1 MQYKIEED
9 HQVPVEQIVRNSKQ
23 LGVAIRRHRRS
34 AGLSQAQLG
43 AKTNLRQATISAL
56 ERGEP
61 GTELRT
67 VIDVITALGIEIVVR
82 DRSQP
87 AGKIEDLF

>member
-1 MQYKIEED
+1 MD
-9 HQVPVEQIVRNSKQ
+9 QIVRTSKQ
-23 LGVAIRRHRRS
+23 IGAAIRRRRRG
-34 AGLSQAQLG
+34 AGLSQAQMG

-67 VIDVITALGIEIVVR
+67 LIDVMTVLGLEMVVR
-82 DRSQP
+82 ERSKA
-87 AGKIEDLF
+87 AGNIEDLF

>member
-1 MQYKIEED
+1 M
-9 HQVPVEQIVRNSKQ
+9 EQIVRTSKQ
-23 LGVAIRRHRRS
+23 LGAAIRRHRRS
-34 AGLSQAQLG
+34 AGLSQTQLG

-67 VIDVITALGIEIVVR
+67 VIDLMTALGIEMVVR
-82 DRSQP
+82 DRSQGT
-87 AGKIEDLF
+87 GKIEDLF

>member
-1 MQYKIEED
+1 M
-9 HQVPVEQIVRNSKQ
+9 EQIVRTSKQ
-23 LGVAIRRHRRS
+23 LGAAIRRHRRS

-67 VIDVITALGIEIVVR
+67 VIDVITALGIEMVVR

-87 AGKIEDLF
+87 RDKIEDLF

>member
-1 MQYKIEED
+1 M
-9 HQVPVEQIVRNSKQ
+9 EQIVRTSKQ
-23 LGVAIRRHRRS
+23 LGAAIRRHRRS
-34 AGLSQAQLG
+34 AGLSQTQLG

-87 AGKIEDLF
+87 EGKIEDLF

>member
-1 MQYKIEED
+1 M
-9 HQVPVEQIVRNSKQ
+9 EQIVRTSKQ
-23 LGVAIRRHRRS
+23 LGAAIRRHRRS
-34 AGLSQAQLG
+34 VGLSQAQLG

-67 VIDVITALGIEIVVR
+67 VINVMTALAIEIVVR
-82 DRSQP
+82 DRSQSS
-87 AGKIEDLF
+87 GKIEDLF

>member
-1 MQYKIEED
+1 M
-9 HQVPVEQIVRNSKQ
+9 EQIVRTSKQ
-23 LGVAIRRHRRS
+23 LGAAIRRHRRS
-34 AGLSQAQLG
+34 VGLSQAQLG

-67 VIDVITALGIEIVVR
+67 VIDVMTALGIEIVVR
-82 DRSQP
+82 DRSQSS
-87 AGKIEDLF
+87 GKIEDLF

>member
-1 MQYKIEED
+1 
-9 HQVPVEQIVRNSKQ
+9 VEQIVRTSKQ
-23 LGVAIRRHRRS
+23 LGAAIRRHRRS

-82 DRSQP
+82 DRSQSP
-87 AGKIEDLF
+87 GKIEDLF

>member
-1 MQYKIEED
+1 M
-9 HQVPVEQIVRNSKQ
+9 EQIVRTSKQ
-23 LGVAIRRHRRS
+23 LGAAIRRRRRS

-67 VIDVITALGIEIVVR
+67 VVDVMTALGIEIVVR
-82 DRSQP
+82 DRSQSP
-87 AGKIEDLF
+87 GKIEDLF

>member
-1 MQYKIEED
+1 M
-9 HQVPVEQIVRNSKQ
+9 EQIVRTSKQ
-23 LGVAIRRHRRS
+23 IGAVIRRHRRS
-34 AGLSQAQLG
+34 MRLSQAELG

-67 VIDVITALGIEIVVR
+67 LIDVTTALGLEMVVR
-82 DRSQP
+82 ERSE
-87 AGKIEDLF
+87 AAEKIEDLF

>member
-1 MQYKIEED
+1 M
-9 HQVPVEQIVRNSKQ
+9 EQIVRTSKQ
-23 LGVAIRRHRRS
+23 LGAAIRRHRRS
-34 AGLSQAQLG
+34 ARLSQAQLG

-82 DRSQP
+82 DRSQGP
-87 AGKIEDLF
+87 GKIEDLF